1 MFFFVPL
8 NYLQLHHVQNPSKK
22 AFSIH
27 EFLSVQQRQYK
38 NYQEQ
43 K

>member
-1 MFFFVPL
+1 MFFFIPL
-8 NYLQLHHVQNPSKK
+8 NYLQLHLVQNPSKK

-27 EFLSVQQRQYK
+27 EFLSVQQRQLK

-43 K
+43 N